1 MVGNKVHAISPTV
14 QRVLGGMFLCGV
26 LRCDHWLNTCDHGWA
41 QTLRLEALIYKP
53 CRVGPPH
60 GHAYVLSHFKS
71 RLTAT
76 LWTVALQTPL
86 HMGFS
91 RQEHWSRLP
100 CPAPRDLPDPG
111 IKPRSPTLQ
120 ADSLPLSH
128 QGSPRILEW
137 VSYPFSRRSSQPRNG
152 TGVSCIAGGFFTA
165 EPSGSPTSWVS
176 LGKPLLLKKDQGV
189 PGRLSGKE
197 STCQSR
203 RHRLDP

>member
-91 RQEHWSRLP
+91 RQEYWSRLP

>member
-1 MVGNKVHAISPTV
+1 MVGNKAHAISPIV

-71 RLTAT
+71 CLTAT

-91 RQEHWSRLP
+91 RQEYESRLLCLP
-100 CPAPRDLPDPG
+100 PGDLPNLG
-111 IKPRSPTLQ
+111 VEPRSPTLK
-120 ADSLPLSH
+120 ADSLPFE
-128 QGSPRILEW
+128 PPEK
-137 VSYPFSRRSSQPRNG
+137 PKN
-152 TGVSCIAGGFFTA
+152 TGV
-165 EPSGSPTSWVS
+165 GSLS
-176 LGKPLLLKKDQGV
+176 LLQEIFPNQESN
-189 PGRLSGKE
+189 PGILHCR
-197 STCQSR
+197 QIF
-203 RHRLDP
+203 H